1 MGKNKKTR
9 KGVMYST
16 NHDFDYEYENEE
28 QETLVNNDQQLKVCI
43 DKHRAGKV
51 AVVIKNFIGTT
62 EDLKILGKTI
72 KSKCGVGGSAK
83 NGEII
88 IQGDI
93 RDKVM
98 EILKKEGYNYKRV
111 GG

>member
-1 MGKNKKTR
+1 MGKNKKNR

-16 NHDFDYEYENEE
+16 NPDFEYEYKN
-28 QETLVNNDQQLKVCI
+28 QDMKTLANINQHLKVCI
-43 DKHRAGKV
+43 DKHRAGKI
-51 AVVIKNFIGTT
+51 AVIIKDFVGTND
-62 EDLKILGKTI
+62 DLKALSKMLKT
-72 KSKCGVGGSAK
+72 KCGVGGSAK

-98 EILKKEGYNYKRV
+98 EILKEEGYNYRRV

>member
-1 MGKNKKTR
+1 MNKNKKKR

-16 NHDFDYEYENEE
+16 NPDFEFEYENEKMD
-28 QETLVNNDQQLKVCI
+28 TLSNNKQNLKVYI
-43 DKHRAGKV
+43 DKHRAGKI
-51 AVVIKNFIGTT
+51 AVIIKDFVGSA
-62 EDLKILGKTI
+62 EDLKALSKILKA
-72 KSKCGVGGSAK
+72 KCGVGGSAK

-88 IQGDI
+88 IQGDL

-98 EILKKEGYNYKRV
+98 DILAKEGYNYKRV